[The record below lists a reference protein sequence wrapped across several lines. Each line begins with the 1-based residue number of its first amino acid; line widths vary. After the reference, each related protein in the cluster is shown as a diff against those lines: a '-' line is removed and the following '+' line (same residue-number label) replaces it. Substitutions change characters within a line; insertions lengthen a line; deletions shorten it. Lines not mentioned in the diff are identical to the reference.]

1 MTYWIEGSEDGKTW
15 VLYAKSN
22 TLSEARVLAAKCI
35 THTKHMAVRISTSEY
50 LSSTL
55 PTRLRTNQ
63 VKDKNAKQ
71 NVTYGGW

>member
-50 LSSTL
+50 LSST
-55 PTRLRTNQ
+55 Q
-63 VKDKNAKQ
+63 VKVKNAKQ